1 MSQRPIQ
8 IHLVVTHDSGR
19 EAAQTY
25 MRDDKGWHC
34 HQEGLTIGERI
45 TSFHTTNDALFA
57 ALESMREAF
66 GTLHEPGDAPLP
78 ELIPVDTRETS
89 SPAN

>member
-34 HQEGLTIGERI
+34 HQEGLTIGEHI
-45 TSFHTTNDALFA
+45 TSFHTTNDPLFA
-57 ALESMREAF
+57 ALESLREAF

>member
-25 MRDDKGWHC
+25 MRDDDGWHC
-34 HQEGLTIGERI
+34 HQEGVASQVIM
-45 TSFHTTNDALFA
+45 FDTTNDALFS
-57 ALESMREAF
+57 ALQSMREAF